1 MSKKLGGTPTGV
13 HFEADSVRTNL
24 SGFGS
29 IYAQSLA
36 IFIGEEEDLETRC
49 SWNLRIW
56 RTPSTYPQPGRLT
69 DSQVSKSAEW
79 FCQKSLHVI
88 QCYSNLF
95 TLFTRIQDLPYL
107 HTNLHHFYTT
117 FMLSIFTCIQSCAY
131 WWLKSA
137 PFWFC
142 GRLQVFF
149 SK

>member
-1 MSKKLGGTPTGV
+1 
-13 HFEADSVRTNL
+13 
-24 SGFGS
+24 
-29 IYAQSLA
+29 LA